1 VKVVKNTEKAVTFIE
16 LQMMKIVC
24 LWRREKG
31 QMIARVI
38 IQRPK
43 DGHRIPKPTCG
54 NVRAHDDCALEIIKN
69 MQHGY

>member
-1 VKVVKNTEKAVTFIE
+1 
-16 LQMMKIVC
+16 MMKIVC